1 MRVVFIEEFEA
12 RGVDAIISEAH
23 RVIGAGPAYLSLD
36 VDGLDPVFTP
46 GTGTPEIGGLTTR
59 ETLSLLR
66 GLEGLDLIGAD
77 VVEVA
82 PPYDPSGNTALVA
95 ATLMYEILCLLAVR
109 FR

>member
-12 RGVDAIISEAH
+12 RGVEAIIREA
-23 RVIGAGPAYLSLD
+23 RSVIGEGPAYLSLD

-59 ETLSLLR
+59 ETLALLR
-66 GLEGLDLIGAD
+66 GLEGLNLTGAD

-95 ATLMYEILCLLAVR
+95 ATLMYEILCLLAAR